1 MTSSDRPD
9 RNGLEQAPGDARSC
23 EVGEVPTR
31 REVGI
36 AAPGVLQPL
45 AGDLVVPRRAA
56 GLVVFAHGSGSSRH
70 SSRNR
75 AVAEVLQRRGFGTL
89 LLDLLT
95 ADEEQID
102 LRTRELRFDVPLL
115 AGRLVAAMDW
125 SQGDVGLPVGLFG
138 ASTGAA
144 AALVGAAQR
153 PARVRAVVSRGGRPD
168 LAGDALAQVTAP
180 TLLVVGGR
188 DEQVLALNEDAA
200 GRLGGEHRM
209 HVVPG
214 ASHLFPEP
222 GALEQVA
229 RSAVDWFETHL
240 TRDRGRHCPLG

>member
-9 RNGLEQAPGDARSC
+9 RNGLEQAAGDARSC

-102 LRTRELRFDVPLL
+102 LRTRELRFRR
-115 AGRLVAAMDW
+115 ATARRRLVAAMDW

-229 RSAVDWFETHL
+229 RSAADWFETHL
-240 TRDRGRHCPLG
+240 PA

>member
-1 MTSSDRPD
+1 M
-9 RNGLEQAPGDARSC
+9 
-23 EVGEVPTR
+23 
-31 REVGI
+31 
-36 AAPGVLQPL
+36 QPL
-45 AGDLVVPRRAA
+45 AGDLVVPRRAT

-115 AGRLVAAMDW
+115 AGRLVAAVDW

-153 PARVRAVVSRGGRPD
+153 PARVRAVVSRAGG
-168 LAGDALAQVTAP
+168 
-180 TLLVVGGR
+180 
-188 DEQVLALNEDAA
+188 
-200 GRLGGEHRM
+200 
-209 HVVPG
+209 
-214 ASHLFPEP
+214 
-222 GALEQVA
+222 
-229 RSAVDWFETHL
+229 L
-240 TRDRGRHCPLG
+240 TSRGMRWLR

>member
-9 RNGLEQAPGDARSC
+9 RNGLEREPGDARSY
-23 EVGEVPTR
+23 EVGEAPTR

-45 AGDLVVPRRAA
+45 AGDLVVPRRAT

-70 SSRNR
+70 SPRNR

-115 AGRLVAAMDW
+115 AGRLVAAVDW

-229 RSAVDWFETHL
+229 RSAADWFETHL
-240 TRDRGRHCPLG
+240 PA